1 MNKNFSGKLFFDLK
15 AVDIYIKNMINCFLL
30 TMTIPGEDQKF
41 W

>member
-15 AVDIYIKNMINCFLL
+15 AVNIYIKNMINCFLL